1 MEAVGHTWF
10 GFPLLISEKTNNIF
24 IYLLLNVLICSPIET
39 LIDMLPF
46 PQIENYSCL
55 KFPLSSFGPFTYE
68 IEKLSQDQDNKVLDF
83 PVVQQLKIHPPM
95 QRTQVGSLVWED
107 STCLWSTE
115 PVYQLLS
122 PCATTTEAYT
132 P

>member
-68 IEKLSQDQDNKVLDF
+68 IEKLSQDQDNKVLDYF
-83 PVVQQLKIHPPM
+83 VAQIIPILFTVSPFTLALM
-95 QRTQVGSLVWED
+95 SL
-107 STCLWSTE
+107 
-115 PVYQLLS
+115 
-122 PCATTTEAYT
+122 
-132 P
+132 